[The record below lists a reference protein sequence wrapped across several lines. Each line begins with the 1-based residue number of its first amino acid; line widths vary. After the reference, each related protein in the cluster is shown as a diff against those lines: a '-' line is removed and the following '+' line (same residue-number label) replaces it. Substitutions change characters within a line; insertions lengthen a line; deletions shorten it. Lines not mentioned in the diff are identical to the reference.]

1 MKESLA
7 NKTNIKEKARRSDK
21 MKNYQYSI
29 GVSLPK
35 EFVDLIDKIVKEN
48 PDFKNRTAVIR
59 YAVRRY
65 YDELLQFK
73 KNR

>member
-1 MKESLA
+1 MK
-7 NKTNIKEKARRSDK
+7 KD
-21 MKNYQYSI
+21 YQYSI
-29 GVSLPK
+29 GISLPK

-65 YDELLQFK
+65 YDELLEFK
-73 KNR
+73 KK